1 MGDLIPKE
9 YRRVVLWQNLP
20 SHHQAGYVSEL
31 ASRGLDV
38 AWMVQ
43 DSIADSARSGMG
55 WPEFES
61 STVRLKVSP
70 SEDEI
75 IAELEADP
83 ERTLHVFSGV
93 FFVPLVRRAFI
104 LASRRGLNL
113 ALMTE
118 PPIPAGVDM
127 PGEQGG
133 KLRKLKFVVPLAHKV
148 FRFAYKRQIKAV
160 FCIGKM
166 ARDWATATGYT
177 DAQIFPWAYFP
188 VAPPYQ
194 APTRESDHPFGM
206 IYMGQL
212 TPRKG
217 VDLMIEAALTLPG
230 ENWRLKVIGKGDL
243 SESLESRVREA
254 GKEHLIEFHP
264 FLPWAETMQWLAE
277 ADLALVPSRHDGWGA
292 VVSESL
298 MQGVPVICTDHT
310 GAQDLVQHPW
320 RGAVVPAGDAEALR
334 QAMIHWMDQG
344 SPCPEDR
351 ARIRRWSHRAQGVAA
366 ANYLIAVLAHLSG
379 KGERPSAPWFADEP
393 LPEAAAKAP

>member
-1 MGDLIPKE
+1 M
-9 YRRVVLWQNLP
+9 LWQNLP
-20 SHHQAGYVSEL
+20 SHHQAGYISEL
-31 ASRGLDV
+31 ANLGLDV
-38 AWMVQ
+38 TWMVQ
-43 DSIADSARSGMG
+43 DTVSGSVRAGMG

-61 STVRLKVSP
+61 STVKLKVAP
-70 SEDEI
+70 TDEQI
-75 IAELEADP
+75 IAELERQP
-83 ERTLHVFSGV
+83 ESTLHVFGGV

-104 LASRRGLNL
+104 LAARRGLKL

-118 PPIPAGVDM
+118 PPIPAGVHM

-133 KLRKLKFVVPLAHKV
+133 KLRKLKFIVPLAHKV

-166 ARDWATATGYT
+166 ARDWAKETGYT

-188 VAPPYQ
+188 VAPPYKV
-194 APTRESDHPFGM
+194 PDHSSERPFQM

-217 VDLMIEAALTLPG
+217 VDLIIDAALELPG
-230 ENWRLKVIGKGDL
+230 DNWRLKIIGKGDL
-243 SESLESRVREA
+243 AESLESRVQEA
-254 GKEHLIEFHP
+254 RKEHLIEFQP
-264 FLPWAETMQWLAE
+264 FLPWAETMQLLAE
-277 ADLALVPSRHDGWGA
+277 SDLALVPSRHDGWGA

-320 RGAVVPAGDAEALR
+320 RGSIVPAGDAQSLR
-334 QAMIHWMDQG
+334 QAILHWLEKG
-344 SPCPEDR
+344 SPSPEAR
-351 ARIRRWSHRAQGVAA
+351 TRIRHWSQRAQGASAA
-366 ANYLIAVLAHLSG
+366 EYLIAVLAHLSG
-379 KGERPSAPWFADEP
+379 KCERPSAPWFTDEP